1 MHRPTTNEL
10 LANWQSSMILSE
22 PDMDQQ
28 CGNMIRSTG
37 VNGES
42 SSQLLVNRLF

>member
-28 CGNMIRSTG
+28 CGNMIL
-37 VNGES
+37 VFYGES
-42 SSQLLVNRLF
+42 SSQLRAN